1 VPRWLFA
8 LITVLALCV
17 RGVTAFAAAGWVGD
31 TECCCPSKAVCKC
44 HDHEGKP
51 RPDAVMKK
59 CGGAAEQVVPD
70 LVVATKPAVP
80 VTAEERAV
88 ARAPELV
95 PPMLLSVPSVPPE
108 PPPI

>member
-1 VPRWLFA
+1 MPRWLFA

-31 TECCCPSKAVCKC
+31 TECCCPSPDVCKC

-51 RPDAVMKK
+51 HPDATMKK
-59 CGGAAEQVVPD
+59 CGGDAEQVVPD
-70 LVVATKPAVP
+70 LVVATQPP
-80 VTAEERAV
+80 RPTATQHRDV
-88 ARAPELV
+88 ARAPQWV
-95 PPMLLSVPSVPPE
+95 PCALLSLTPVPPE